1 MGDTSRYC
9 INCQT
14 MTRWHKNWG
23 VGHSQCKKCGFVS
36 LWGVKIPEGK
46 KAPDMRI
53 IEDRKMELIFMMN
66 GPRVYL

>member
-1 MGDTSRYC
+1 MGDSFRWC
-9 INCQT
+9 LNCNK
-14 MTRWHKNWG
+14 MTRWHKSWHI
-23 VGHSQCKKCGFVS
+23 GHSQCKKCNFPS